1 MYNNN
6 KKLRILIIQNDALSL
21 YRFREDL
28 IKRLKLDGYYV
39 DAISEYDSFY
49 SPKIISLVNNYYPF
63 EIYRW
68 INIISDIKLLIKF
81 SLFLLI
87 KKFKN
92 ENYDIIHTITAKPNL
107 IMAPIARLILGR
119 KTRIVS
125 LVSGLGSFLGPVV
138 RAEGKIG
145 LKKII
150 LRNLLRLIFKSFNG
164 VWLQNPDDIDA
175 MISSKI
181 IRHRQ
186 SVLAYGSG
194 VSLKENFVDAKSLF
208 SSKIK
213 EFTKDENF
221 FIKKYIL
228 LCAARAIEEKG
239 ILDFIKAVQLNQD
252 WDGNFILI
260 APEESNDEN
269 CLNNIGEIDNLLI
282 INQFQDPDVIDLFVT
297 NSYAVCLPSYY
308 NEGVPRFLLEGLC
321 YSKPVITTNSP
332 GCKETVV
339 DGVNGYIVNPRDPKS
354 LSVAMK
360 KVFSLTKDQYQQMCL
375 SSRKMVEKKFSS
387 NRIYEIVKSE
397 LYNIY

>member
-1 MYNNN
+1 MYTKN
-6 KKLRILIIQNDALSL
+6 KGLRILIIQNDALSL

-28 IKRLKLDGYYV
+28 IRRLKLDGHYV

-49 SPKIISLVNNYYPF
+49 SPKIVSLVNNYYPF
-63 EIYRW
+63 KIYRW
-68 INIISDIKLLIKF
+68 INLLSDIKLLINF
-81 SLFLLI
+81 SLFLLL

-92 ENYDIIHTITAKPNL
+92 QNYDIIHTITAKPNL
-107 IMAPIARLILGR
+107 IMAPIARIILGK

-138 RAEGKIG
+138 IGEGKKG
-145 LKKII
+145 VKKII
-150 LRNLLRLIFKSFNG
+150 IRNLLRIIFKSFNS

-175 MISSKI
+175 MIRSNI
-181 IRHRQ
+181 ISHRQ

-194 VSLKENFVDAKSLF
+194 VSLRENYVDRKSLF
-208 SSKIK
+208 YSKIK

-221 FIKKYIL
+221 FRKKYIL
-228 LCAARAIEEKG
+228 LCAARAIKEKG
-239 ILDFIKAVQLNQD
+239 ILDFITAVQLYQA
-252 WDGNFILI
+252 WQGNFILI
-260 APEESNDEN
+260 APEEANGEN
-269 CLNNIGEIDNLLI
+269 CLDNIGDIDNLLI
-282 INQFQDPDVIDLFVT
+282 INQFQDPEVIDLFVT

-308 NEGVPRFLLEGLC
+308 NEGIPRFLLEGLC
-321 YSKPVITTNSP
+321 FSKPVITTNSP

-360 KVFSLTKDQYQQMCL
+360 KVFSLTEEQYQQMCL

-387 NRIYEIVKSE
+387 NKIYEIVKSE